1 MNEWEVARSTGQ
13 CAATHRPLAEGES
26 YYAVLVQGPD
36 ESVERKDYS
45 LDAWT
50 GPPPESICCW
60 RGRVPFRDKKRHT
73 PSAVDHEL
81 LTHLFL
87 RLEDQESEPAQQFRF
102 VLALLLM
109 RKKILKY
116 EQIVRD
122 DDREYWQMR
131 LVSEQSIHQVLNPR
145 LSNEQIDRL
154 GAQLLGVLTGEID
167 SVESLEALESN
178 NDDTDT
184 NPQNESPE
192 SDPSAEREG
201 EIASS

>member
-13 CAATHRPLAEGES
+13 CAATGRPLAEGES
-26 YYAVLVQGPD
+26 YYAVLMQGS
-36 ESVERKDYS
+36 EGVERKDFS
-45 LDAWT
+45 LEAWS
-50 GPPPESICCW
+50 GPPPESICYW
-60 RGRVPFRDKKRHT
+60 RGRIPVRDKKRQT
-73 PSAVDHEL
+73 VSAVDQEL

-87 RLEDQESEPAQQFRF
+87 RLEDQDTEPAQQFRF

-109 RKKILKY
+109 RKKVLKY

-122 DDREYWQMR
+122 ADREYWQMR

-178 NDDTDT
+178 NDDIDA
-184 NPQNESPE
+184 NPQNESPQPE
-192 SDPSAEREG
+192 PSAEREG